1 MTTLISPFQI
11 THRDQATKARAGL
24 LQTAHGPV
32 ETPVFMP
39 VGTQGT
45 VKTLGSE
52 DLAAMDAGI
61 ILSNTYHLFLRP
73 GLDILLQAGGLHRFM
88 AWNRA
93 ILTDSGGYQVF
104 SLAARC
110 KQSEEGV
117 EFQSHVDG
125 VRRSLTPE
133 IATSFQLD
141 IGADIAMC
149 LDDCPPYPSLE
160 SDARDSM
167 EKTLRWAERCR
178 RTYDAHLSAHPVAG
192 VPQLLFGIV
201 QGASFLDMRRESAK
215 RTAEIGFPGY
225 AVGGLGIGEPK
236 ELMWQMLEA
245 SVEPMPEAAP
255 HYMMG
260 IGQPEDMWDGVE
272 RGIDM
277 FDCVLPTRNGRNGQG
292 FTSVGKVNIANA
304 RYRDDFS
311 PLDPDCPCP
320 VCASYTRAYLCHLFR
335 AGELLGPRLV
345 TLHNLWFMLRLLR
358 SIRASIIHGNFL
370 SAKTEFLRKYRAGE
384 TK

>member
-1 MTTLISPFQI
+1 MTTATKVFEI
-11 THRDQATKARAGL
+11 THRDAATKARAGVL
-24 LQTAHGPV
+24 HTAHGTI

-52 DLAAMDAGI
+52 DLTAMGAGI

-73 GLDILLQAGGLHRFM
+73 GLDILKQAGGLHKFM
-88 AWNRA
+88 AWPKA

-117 EFQSHVDG
+117 EFASHVDG
-125 VRRSLTPE
+125 LRRSLTPE
-133 IATSFQLD
+133 IATNFQLE

-149 LDDCPPYPSLE
+149 LDDCPPYPTLE
-160 SDARDSM
+160 SDARESM
-167 EKTLRWAERCR
+167 EKTLRWAKRCR
-178 RTYDAHLSAHPVAG
+178 DTYDRFLEKAPAAG
-192 VPQLLFGIV
+192 PPQLLFGIS
-201 QGASFLDMRRESAK
+201 QGASFLEMRRESTE
-215 RTAEIGFPGY
+215 RMAEIGFPGY

-236 ELMWQMLEA
+236 ELMWEMLEA
-245 SVEPMPEAAP
+245 SVAPMPDAAP

-260 IGQPEDMWDGVE
+260 IGLPEDMWDGVE
-272 RGIDM
+272 RGVDM

-292 FTSVGKVNIANA
+292 FTSVGKVNVPNA
-304 RYRDDFS
+304 RYRDDFT

-345 TLHNLWFMLRLLR
+345 TLHNLWFLLRLLR
-358 SIRASIIHGNFL
+358 HIRTSIINGDFL
-370 SAKTEFLRKYRAGE
+370 SAKTEFLRKYRAGDA
-384 TK
+384 K